1 MLVAVAAMAFVAC
14 SEVSVEVDNLVK
26 KTIINGTASINTD
39 DTRSGFVGSETDEN
53 GITVYKSDWD
63 GGENIKVFNGSQEI
77 TTTIDAEGKFT
88 VELEG
93 TPGFIT
99 VCSPAEAWVSTYTC
113 NIPTEQTP
121 RTNSVDPAAHILQHQ
136 NAMVTNGTVNAK
148 MEHQVGYGKMTVNTP
163 AEFVIDYIEVEL
175 NGDWYNY
182 AKTLKYTINADN
194 VEDNVFWFATDVVE
208 VSDFTVT
215 AYDAEGNAY
224 TKSVTIPEG
233 RELKFQYGRVSTFSV
248 SNLEKV
254 AAPDTVM
261 DSATYYYNYN
271 NLGSYSNWGYI
282 VFEDATLGTLVLN
295 VYLPNGLYFDV
306 KTYIANTGLDIG
318 YSRYAVTGGS
328 LEQLDSNYYN
338 NMIVTVVDGKYDI
351 TLDFKN
357 TDGDILNAT
366 YVGDI
371 VDFGYPD
378 LRTQLATPS
387 NLDYTIE
394 GNIVTITW
402 DAVENAGSYLVYT
415 DSVDVTTNETYATFE
430 LEGYGYYYFYV
441 KALASEAD
449 SDTYKDSN
457 DGYIF
462 VTYED
467 PRTMLELSNVSA
479 TASGNTVTIS
489 WDAVEGAGSYTVTF
503 NGNTQDTT
511 NTEVVFTE
519 LEYNKDYNYSVVAN
533 PANEETHRASY
544 AYNDYVTTERD
555 PNAGFDYD
563 ITFTSCSV
571 GSNNMYTFTDGS
583 YTLNLKLNSALEV
596 GIFENTYNEY
606 WVGDET
612 TIVVPGVSYPGY
624 IYNGTLDVSLN
635 DDTYTVVLTS
645 YNCWVNGVSS
655 TLKLTYIGSIGE
667 GSSSG
672 PDTTGYTLLATGSHS
687 WDGSTLIISDTDY
700 QLQAKLYNGG
710 AGSTVVVGD
719 YTYGGTIS
727 IEGTISGFNL
737 ADGSKAT
744 IYDNGN
750 GTYTVLLDLTYSA
763 FGSTRTSK
771 LYYTFSE

>member
-1 MLVAVAAMAFVAC
+1 MA
-14 SEVSVEVDNLVK
+14 N
-26 KTIINGTASINTD
+26 
-39 DTRSGFVGSETDEN
+39 
-53 GITVYKSDWD
+53 
-63 GGENIKVFNGSQEI
+63 
-77 TTTIDAEGKFT
+77 
-88 VELEG
+88 
-93 TPGFIT
+93 
-99 VCSPAEAWVSTYTC
+99 
-113 NIPTEQTP
+113 
-121 RTNSVDPAAHILQHQ
+121 
-136 NAMVTNGTVNAK
+136 
-148 MEHQVGYGKMTVNTP
+148 
-163 AEFVIDYIEVEL
+163 
-175 NGDWYNY
+175 
-182 AKTLKYTINADN
+182 
-194 VEDNVFWFATDVVE
+194 
-208 VSDFTVT
+208 
-215 AYDAEGNAY
+215 
-224 TKSVTIPEG
+224 
-233 RELKFQYGRVSTFSV
+233 
-248 SNLEKV
+248 
-254 AAPDTVM
+254 
-261 DSATYYYNYN
+261 
-271 NLGSYSNWGYI
+271 
-282 VFEDATLGTLVLN
+282 
-295 VYLPNGLYFDV
+295 
-306 KTYIANTGLDIG
+306 
-318 YSRYAVTGGS
+318 
-328 LEQLDSNYYN
+328 
-338 NMIVTVVDGKYDI
+338 I
-351 TLDFKN
+351 TLLLILR
-357 TDGDILNAT
+357 TLNAT

-387 NLDYTIE
+387 NLNYTIE

-430 LEGYGYYYFYV
+430 LEGYGYYNFYV

-449 SDTYKDSN
+449 SDTYKDSS

-462 VTYED
+462 VAYED
-467 PRTMLELSNVSA
+467 PRPMLELSNVSA

-606 WVGDET
+606 WVGDDT
-612 TIVVPGVSYPGY
+612 TIVVPGVDYPGY

-645 YNCWVNGVSS
+645 YNCWVNGISS

-719 YTYGGTIS
+719 YTYGGAIS
-727 IEGTISGFNL
+727 IEGTISGINL

-763 FGSTRTSK
+763 FGSTRTTK
-771 LYYTFSE
+771 LYYTFS